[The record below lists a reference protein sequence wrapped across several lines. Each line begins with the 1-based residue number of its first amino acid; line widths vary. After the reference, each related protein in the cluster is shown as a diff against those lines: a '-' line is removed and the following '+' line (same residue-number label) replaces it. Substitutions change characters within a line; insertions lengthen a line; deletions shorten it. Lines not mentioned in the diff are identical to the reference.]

1 MGAGHAIPGEP
12 QWQNEAEDAEGWP
25 GLEVLRC
32 DHCGQTIQRLLRCAA
47 CRRAFFCGREC
58 QRAAWPRHREVCGV
72 RSSTT
77 ADDARSKSPRAA
89 SPGGNRLATVDGGP
103 CSTASDAF
111 RRCLDAFASSRFR
124 EALQEANVAA
134 ESAAEEEHWE
144 LHCEALRIRGQCF
157 EQLQDMT
164 AARAALGDAL
174 AQVRARLT
182 GAAAAHAEAN
192 VLLRLGAVAKRS
204 SRPGLATQYQRN
216 AVALLEANGDDK
228 DTLAAA
234 YNNLGIS
241 AGQQGMTSA
250 ARAAFSRAVELR
262 KETGHAEGLCACA
275 TNLANLLR
283 GEGQPEAAVS
293 ELEDARRL
301 ARTAGSRRLEDQVL
315 LNLAN
320 LYENELRPY
329 QRRPADSGDDGSSST
344 EEREAQPHV
353 HVPAAEAALRC
364 RRALFKLPEVPSGA
378 AAERQVP
385 VKCGQCSIDLR
396 GRPSHLR
403 CSRCRRSWYCS
414 RNCQRSAW
422 PRHSAGCRAPELP
435 SAAELE
441 LKTRSCPVC
450 LEGLALL
457 EQTADGREVTILQ
470 CHHCLHTEC
479 WSQWSSTGGTSC
491 PVCRDSLSFSA

>member
-12 QWQNEAEDAEGWP
+12 HWENEAEDAEGWP

-32 DHCGQTIQRLLRCAA
+32 DHCGQTIQRLRRCSA
-47 CRRAFFCGREC
+47 CRRAFFCGLDC
-58 QRAAWPRHREVCGV
+58 QRAAWPRHREVCGM
-72 RSSTT
+72 RSST
-77 ADDARSKSPRAA
+77 ADNANSNARAA
-89 SPGGNRLATVDGGP
+89 SPGEGRLATVVACGM
-103 CSTASDAF
+103 ASDAF
-111 RRCLDAFASSRFR
+111 RRGLDAFACSQFR
-124 EALQEANVAA
+124 EALQEANAAA
-134 ESAAEEEHWE
+134 EAAAEEARWE
-144 LHCEALRIRGQCF
+144 LRCEALRLRGQCF
-157 EQLQDMT
+157 EQLRDLA
-164 AARAALGDAL
+164 AARTTLGDAL
-174 AQVRARLT
+174 AEVRARLS
-182 GAAAAHAEAN
+182 GATAAHAEAN
-192 VLLRLGAVAKRS
+192 VLLRLGAVAARS

-216 AVALLEANGDDK
+216 AVALLEANGNDK

-283 GEGQPEAAVS
+283 GEGKPEAAVS
-293 ELEDARRL
+293 ELEDARCL
-301 ARTAGSRRLEDQVL
+301 ARNAGSRRLEDQVL

-329 QRRPADSGDDGSSST
+329 QRRPADRSTNGGSTTVEEETQSS
-344 EEREAQPHV
+344 E
-353 HVPAAEAALRC
+353 HVPASVAAVRC
-364 RRALFKLPEVPSGA
+364 RRALFKLPEVPLVGA
-378 AAERQVP
+378 GDGQVP
-385 VKCGQCSIDLR
+385 VKCSQCSMDLR

-403 CSRCRRSWYCS
+403 CSRCRRSLYCS

-435 SAAELE
+435 SATELE
-441 LKTRSCPVC
+441 LKNRTCPVC

-457 EQTADGREVTILQ
+457 EQTTDGKEVTVLQ
-470 CHHCLHTEC
+470 CHHCLHTAC
-479 WSQWSSTGGTSC
+479 WSRWSSSGGSTC
-491 PVCRDSLSFSA
+491 PVCRDNLPFSA